1 MNIAVIGT
9 GMVGR
14 LIAVE
19 LSKKYQ
25 VYAIDNN
32 ANNLSKLD
40 KYNNRIITKEMDIRN
55 EPFLNSLED
64 AEIIINCV
72 PGFMGFETSKKI
84 LEKKTCV
91 DISFMPEDCNKLNKI
106 AKKAETALYP
116 DAGVAP
122 GLSNIIVGN
131 LTTKQKI
138 DKIKIMVGGL
148 PIEKNPPWNYKAPF
162 SPIDVIEEYT
172 RPARIKRNG
181 IIETVRPLTGL
192 INFEFENVGK
202 LEAFLT
208 DGLRTLLTTELT
220 KNTSTLLEY
229 TIRYPG
235 HSKKISDLIENGKF
249 DDTVK
254 TINGKLTSQREI
266 TSKNLFKEWKLAEND
281 KEFTLLVIT
290 ATTKEGDE
298 ISCIVYDEWRGGWSS
313 MSRTTGLT
321 ACAITNLIIDKKLKK
336 VGVITPEELGTN
348 QDYFDYIIN
357 YLKER
362 KIIINFANEG
372 NSLEIKET
380 QSKQ

>member
-25 VYAIDNN
+25 VCAIDND
-32 ANNLSKLD
+32 ANNLSKLA
-40 KYNNRIITKEMDIRN
+40 KYNNRIVTKKIDIRN
-55 EPFLNSLED
+55 EPFLDSLED
-64 AEIIINCV
+64 AEIVINCV

-91 DISFMPEDCNKLNKI
+91 DISFMPEDCNELNTISEK
-106 AKKAETALYP
+106 AKTALYP

-131 LTTKQKI
+131 LITKQKV
-138 DKIKIMVGGL
+138 DEIKIMVGGL

-172 RPARIKRNG
+172 RPARIKKNG
-181 IIETVRPLTGL
+181 TIETVEPLTGL

-220 KNTSTLLEY
+220 KDISTLLEY

-235 HSKKISDLIENGKF
+235 HSRRISNLIENGKLN
-249 DDTVK
+249 DTAK

-266 TSKNLFKEWKLAEND
+266 TCKELFKEWKLTEND

-290 ATTKEGDE
+290 AKTKEGEE
-298 ISCIVYDEWRGGWSS
+298 ISCIVYDEWRDGWSS

-321 ACAITNLIIDKKLKK
+321 ACAITNLIIDKKLTKI
-336 VGVITPEELGTN
+336 GVVTPEDLGTN
-348 QDYFDYIIN
+348 QDFFDYIIN

-362 KIIINFANEG
+362 KITINFANEE
-372 NSLEIKET
+372 NSLEIK
-380 QSKQ
+380 

>member
-1 MNIAVIGT
+1 
-9 GMVGR
+9 MVGR

-32 ANNLSKLD
+32 TNNLSKLD

-138 DKIKIMVGGL
+138 DEIKIMVGGL
-148 PIEKNPPWNYKAPF
+148 PIEKKPPWNYKAPF

-266 TSKNLFKEWKLAEND
+266 TSKELFKEWKLAEND

-290 ATTKEGDE
+290 AKTREGDE

-336 VGVITPEELGTN
+336 VGVITPEDLGTN

>member
-1 MNIAVIGT
+1 
-9 GMVGR
+9 MVGR

-131 LTTKQKI
+131 LTTRQKI
-138 DKIKIMVGGL
+138 DEIKIMVGGL

-266 TSKNLFKEWKLAEND
+266 TSKKLFKEWKLAEND

-380 QSKQ
+380 QSKR